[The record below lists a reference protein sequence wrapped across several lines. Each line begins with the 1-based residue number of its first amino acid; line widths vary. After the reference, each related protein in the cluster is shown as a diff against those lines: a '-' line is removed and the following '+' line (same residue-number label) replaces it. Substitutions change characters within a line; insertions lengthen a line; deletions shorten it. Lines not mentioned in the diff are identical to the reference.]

1 MTYTT
6 HRDTRETLSIIDRL
20 DLDSEK
26 LTKEDIIK
34 KCGYGEELE
43 NGQLTFWQN
52 VKTHVWALFEEPNSS
67 LAAKVRIVVVRPGSR
82 TKTLGAGELKPA

>member
-20 DLDSEK
+20 DLDTEK

-34 KCGYGEELE
+34 KCGYAEVLE
-43 NGQLTFWQN
+43 SGQGLTFWQD
-52 VKTHVWALFEEPNSS
+52 VKTKVWALFEEPNSS
-67 LAAKVRIVVVRPGSR
+67 LAARVCIY
-82 TKTLGAGELKPA
+82 

>member
-20 DLDSEK
+20 DFDTEK

-34 KCGYGEELE
+34 KCGYGDELE
-43 NGQLTFWQN
+43 SGQLSFWQN

-67 LAAKVRIVVVRPGSR
+67 LPAKVRTDGNAYIIQHHITFQVD
-82 TKTLGAGELKPA
+82 KFL